1 MRQETFLRAQRGR
14 VLVSTERCTT
24 MTRAWQVTQYGRPS
38 EALALVHVSLP
49 APGPGEVEVAV
60 DASTCNY
67 NEVDACHGRY
77 LTVNPTLPY
86 TLGMEF
92 VGRVVRVGPGVEY
105 WSGRFVM
112 GMGKGATGSHAERA
126 IGPIDTLFA
135 VPEGMTAEE
144 AAAFYFPFH
153 LAYLGLHER
162 GRLQQGETVLV
173 HAAAGG
179 VGSAA
184 VQLAVAAG
192 ARVIGTAG
200 SQQKCRLVQELGADE
215 VIDYRSDD
223 FVEAVLTAT
232 DGRGVDVCFDGVG
245 GQTMMRSLRC
255 LARSGRHL
263 VVGFASGIEAEEVP
277 MVNGRTLCV
286 GNISI
291 LGVLLSYGDPALV
304 PPGSGYNPTPRDT
317 GLRIHD
323 ELIGLWRAGRVRPL
337 VGAVEPFEELPA
349 ALERM
354 EDRSTVGRVVILRP
368 NPESRTPRR
377 TVGA

>member
-1 MRQETFLRAQRGR
+1 
-14 VLVSTERCTT
+14 
-24 MTRAWQVTQYGRPS
+24 MTRAWQVTRYGRPK
-38 EALALVHVSLP
+38 EALELVDVSLP
-49 APGPGEVEVAV
+49 APGPGQVEVAV
-60 DASTCNY
+60 EASPCNY

-77 LTVNPTLPY
+77 LTVSPPLPY

-92 VGRVVRVGPGVEY
+92 VGRVVRGGPGAEE
-105 WSGRFVM
+105 WTDRFVM
-112 GMGKGATGSHAERA
+112 GMGTGATGSHAERA
-126 IGPIDTLFA
+126 VGPVDTLFE
-135 VPEGMTAEE
+135 VPEGMAAQE

-162 GRLQQGETVLV
+162 GRLQEGETVLV

-200 SQQKCRLVQELGADE
+200 APEKCRLVRELGADY
-215 VIDYRSDD
+215 VIDYRSAD
-223 FVEAVLTAT
+223 FVEAVLNAT
-232 DGRGVDVCFDGVG
+232 HGRGVDLCFDGVG
-245 GQTMMRSLRC
+245 GQTMMQSLRC

-263 VVGFASGIEAEEVP
+263 VVGFASGIEAEEIP
-277 MVNGRTLCV
+277 MVNGRTLCF

-291 LGVLLSYGDPALV
+291 LGVLLSYGDPSLI
-304 PPGSGYNPTPRDT
+304 PPGSGYNPTPRDI
-317 GLRIHD
+317 GLRIHH
-323 ELIGLWRAGRVRPL
+323 ELIDMWRAGRIRPL

-354 EDRSTVGRVVILRP
+354 EDRATMGRVVVLRP
-368 NPESRTPRR
+368 
-377 TVGA
+377 G

>member
-1 MRQETFLRAQRGR
+1 
-14 VLVSTERCTT
+14 
-24 MTRAWQVTQYGRPS
+24 
-38 EALALVHVSLP
+38 
-49 APGPGEVEVAV
+49 
-60 DASTCNY
+60 
-67 NEVDACHGRY
+67 
-77 LTVNPTLPY
+77 
-86 TLGMEF
+86 MEF
-92 VGRVVRVGPGVEY
+92 VGRVIQGGPGAEE
-105 WSGRFVM
+105 WTGRFVM
-112 GMGKGATGSHAERA
+112 GMGTGAIGSHAERA
-126 IGPIDTLFA
+126 LGPIDNLFE
-135 VPEGMTAEE
+135 VPEGMTAAE

-153 LAYLGLHER
+153 LAYLGLHDR
-162 GRLQQGETVLV
+162 GQVQPGETVLV

-200 SQQKCRLVQELGADE
+200 SAEKCALVRELGADE
-215 VIDYRSDD
+215 VIDYRSAD
-223 FVEAVLTAT
+223 FVEAVLGAT

-245 GQTMMRSLRC
+245 GQTMIQSLRC

-277 MVNGRTLCV
+277 MVSGRTLCF

-291 LGVLLSYGDPALV
+291 VGVLLSYADLGLI

-323 ELIGLWRAGRVRPL
+323 ELIGLWRAGHIRPL
-337 VGAVEPFEELPA
+337 LGAVEPFENLPA

-354 EDRSTVGRVVILRP
+354 EDRATVGRVVILSP
-368 NPESRTPRR
+368 S
-377 TVGA
+377 